1 MRKYR
6 DNEKS
11 GKLENFWWEV
21 YHQLL
26 WKRSMI
32 IWRIIGKA
40 IRLLYQCFKPS
51 KYLMRVKFISDLSP
65 SEDKPQEV
73 GQLIAGIRP
82 EFSTSWKW
90 AFGLGNSE
98 CLRENIEKYCH
109 SRSCRLCFISFSHF
123 VEEVELLDAVRVV
136 RNIEFQWKESVK
148 LKISEYNSQ
157 DTEKYWMFLEAH
169 KVCILK
175 SVESFTRTVTAWWDG
190 G

>member
-109 SRSCRLCFISFSHF
+109 SRSCRLCFIFFFPFCGRSWT
-123 VEEVELLDAVRVV
+123 VRCSASSKKYWISMK
-136 RNIEFQWKESVK
+136 R
-148 LKISEYNSQ
+148 ISEIENQ
-157 DTEKYWMFLEAH
+157 W
-169 KVCILK
+169 I
-175 SVESFTRTVTAWWDG
+175 
-190 G
+190 